1 MFELIEDLDPK
12 RTRRFVVI
20 LSCLLIWGVMS
31 IFIDTYLHR
40 SIMQVIFLPAC
51 VLMACRDW
59 SKRVNKYHASHLWV
73 ALSVIFTVLIAAAS
87 WMNLIASYIALF
99 CLVAVMIQL
108 ESMMKNRFLKRDEM
122 GEAQP

>member
-1 MFELIEDLDPK
+1 MFELIDDGDSK

-20 LSCLLIWGVMS
+20 VSCLFIWGVMS

-40 SIMQVIFLPAC
+40 SIMQVVFLPAC

-59 SKRVNKYHASHLWV
+59 SKHMNKYHASHLWI
-73 ALSVIFTVLIAAAS
+73 ALSVIFTVLIVAAS
-87 WMNLIASYIALF
+87 WRNMLATYIALF
-99 CLVAVMIQL
+99 CLAAVTIQL
-108 ESMMKNRFLKRDEM
+108 ESMMKNRSLKRAKT